1 VESIE
6 SVRARLLQEVS
17 PRGVVE
23 VLTMNELFHAGRVS
37 FRALKELRR
46 LQTNRI
52 LRSMKLT
59 DEDEPQVPVLADI
72 NEMTKQTRSERTAV
86 ALNTAI
92 RLVDPPIGSPR
103 LKVIRDRAAVSS
115 VLDAARRR

>member
-72 NEMTKQTRSERTAV
+72 NEMTKQTRSERTTV